1 MRYAIYF
8 SPAPDDPLT
17 VAASEWL
24 GRNAFTGKTTDAPAS
39 LSLPAEQWQ
48 QLVAEPRR
56 YGFHATLKAP
66 FELCEGRTEAE
77 LVDAFDRF
85 AASAEVLEIPRVVIG
100 QLGPFFA
107 LVPHA
112 LHPPLQAFAASIV
125 RDFEPFRAPL
135 SDADMAR
142 RKPERL
148 TEAQRA
154 HLMTWGYPHVMEEF
168 RFHMTLTGPVDPALA
183 PSIDEE
189 LQRRF
194 SSYTNAPLTLD
205 GLGLF
210 VERSRGEPFIIH
222 RRRPL
227 GQPDANRKTS
237 P

>member
-8 SPAPDDPLT
+8 SPAPYDPLT
-17 VAASEWL
+17 ATASEWL
-24 GRNAFTGKTTDAPAS
+24 GRDAFAGETRDVPAS
-39 LSLPAEQWQ
+39 LSLSAGQWRE
-48 QLVAEPRR
+48 LVAEPRR

-66 FELCEGRTEAE
+66 FELREGRTEAE

-100 QLGPFFA
+100 HLGPFFA

-112 LHPPLQAFAASIV
+112 LHPPLQAFAASVV

-148 TEAQRA
+148 TAAQRA
-154 HLMTWGYPHVMEEF
+154 HLMTWGYPYVMEEF

-183 PSIDEE
+183 PSVEEE
-189 LQRRF
+189 LQQRF
-194 SSYTNAPLTLD
+194 SSCTNVPLTLD
-205 GLGLF
+205 GLALF
-210 VERSRGEPFIIH
+210 VERSRGEPFTIH
-222 RRRPL
+222 RWRPL
-227 GQPDANRKTS
+227 GRENANRKTF